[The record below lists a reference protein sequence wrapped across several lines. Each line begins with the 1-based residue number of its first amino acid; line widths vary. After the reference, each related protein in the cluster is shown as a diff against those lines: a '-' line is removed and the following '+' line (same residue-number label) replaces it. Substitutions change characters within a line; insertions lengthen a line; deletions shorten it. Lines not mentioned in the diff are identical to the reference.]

1 MSRADK
7 LRIKDY
13 LGHILEAI
21 ERINR
26 YVGMSGVWTKT
37 IFYMTKKPRTR

>member
-1 MSRADK
+1 MTNHADPCPG
-7 LRIKDY
+7 DY

-26 YVGMSGVWTKT
+26 YTADLDRAGFESTEQ
-37 IFYMTKKPRTR
+37 I